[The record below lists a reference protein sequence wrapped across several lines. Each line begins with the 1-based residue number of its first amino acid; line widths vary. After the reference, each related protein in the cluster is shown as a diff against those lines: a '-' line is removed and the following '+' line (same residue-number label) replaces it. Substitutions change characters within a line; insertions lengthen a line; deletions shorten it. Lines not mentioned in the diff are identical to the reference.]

1 MTTEDTTTTANVDTA
16 AVEVVETKVEASV
29 ADTELDVSVDDSVV
43 ELGNDELEDTTTDD
57 TVVVKEGDDVSKD
70 DKTKETEFEEF
81 KLPAGFAADPELMKA
96 FNPLA
101 KEFGLNQEQ
110 AQKLIDLQV
119 KSVQKALSPENIADQ
134 VMSAMD
140 SIVAQQKSVWSKEL
154 KSDKDIGGAKL
165 DGNIKLANQA
175 LSKFG
180 SPEFKAALKE
190 SGWSSNPHL
199 VKMLVEVGKVISED
213 SFGDRLD
220 NSGESV
226 QKSPQAK
233 LYPKEAARAKQ

>member
-1 MTTEDTTTTANVDTA
+1 MTTEDTTTTANDNTA
-16 AVEVVETKVEASV
+16 ADDVVETTVETSV
-29 ADTELDVSVDDSVV
+29 EDDTGLDTNIDDGVV
-43 ELGNDELEDTTTDD
+43 ELGNDEPEEAEADD
-57 TVVVKEGDDVSKD
+57 TAAAKEGDKKSEEAKA
-70 DKTKETEFEEF
+70 EFEEF
-81 KLPAGFAADPELMKA
+81 KLPEGYSADPELMKE

-101 KEFGLNQEQ
+101 KELGLNQEQ

-119 KSVQKALSPENIADQ
+119 KSVQKALSPENITDQ
-134 VMSAMD
+134 VMSVMD
-140 SIVAQQKSVWSKEL
+140 SIVAQQKTEWSKEL
-154 KSDKDIGGAKL
+154 KSDKDIGGANL

-175 LSKFG
+175 LTQFG

-213 SFGDRLD
+213 SFGSRLD

-226 QKSPQAK
+226 TKSPQAK
-233 LYPKEAARAKQ
+233 LYPKEAARVQQ